1 MQLWQGLWGLLP
13 PAEGLVLLCS
23 SDHSRDQANP
33 EKQLNDI
40 PPVLLA
46 AWSILKPSRYFLF
59 SCGSRL

>member
-33 EKQLNDI
+33 EEQLSDI